1 MKASKI
7 RNRQNRKPQIKI
19 PSPVLPGNG
28 KSAGVFLGSL
38 HSTPMAN
45 WKIWLEATRPKTL
58 PAALTP
64 VLLASALA
72 YADEGFHLIA
82 AALCFFFALFMQ
94 VGTNL
99 ANDYLDGVKGTDTPD
114 RLGPRRAVAAGI
126 VSASGMRRAAIGVL
140 FFGFCLGLALIPFG
154 GWWLLAIGLASVA
167 AAWCYTGGP
176 YPLAYNGL
184 GDVFVVLFFGLI
196 ALGVSYYV
204 QTGVFLADAVWLGL
218 GCGLLINN
226 LLVVNNY
233 RDMEGDAKANKRTLV
248 VRFGR
253 RFARA
258 QCSAAS
264 LISGGVLLLLCSRG
278 AGYWILAGLLPAAS
292 GFRLAAGLQSA
303 QSAEDYLRCLEI
315 AGKAVIAYGLLVS
328 LGLLLV

>member
-1 MKASKI
+1 MK
-7 RNRQNRKPQIKI
+7 PTLL
-19 PSPVLPGNG
+19 VL
-28 KSAGVFLGSL
+28 
-38 HSTPMAN
+38 
-45 WKIWLEATRPKTL
+45 
-58 PAALTP
+58 
-64 VLLASALA
+64 
-72 YADEGFHLIA
+72 
-82 AALCFFFALFMQ
+82 
-94 VGTNL
+94 
-99 ANDYLDGVKGTDTPD
+99 
-114 RLGPRRAVAAGI
+114 AAGMG
-126 VSASGMRRAAIGVL
+126 SRYG
-140 FFGFCLGLALIPFG
+140 GLKQLDPM
-154 GWWLLAIGLASVA
+154 
-167 AAWCYTGGP
+167 GP
-176 YPLAYNGL
+176 HGET
-184 GDVFVVLFFGLI
+184 V
-196 ALGVSYYV
+196 
-204 QTGVFLADAVWLGL
+204 
-218 GCGLLINN
+218 LINN